1 MKGLL
6 RINNV
11 FYKRVFQVI
20 IIGIVFFFL
29 ARILYRDWDKI
40 STYDWDV
47 NYYLLVFSF
56 ILMVVSSIVIGLGWN
71 LILRLLGAVVGYRRA
86 LKIYLL
92 TELGRYIPGKI
103 WTMVGK
109 VYFLEKEGVAGVKAA
124 TSVVVRLAIHVV
136 SGLLIFLVSLLF
148 WTPAESVRRVYFLLF
163 LLPAG
168 LLFLHPSVF
177 GRTLN
182 FALKKLKRKG
192 IKFNLKYEHIMLL
205 IFFWCGW
212 WVLLGISIYFLIIS
226 IYPLSFT
233 LLPVI
238 IGICAIS
245 WLVGFLAFPIPAGL
259 GVIEGMMVLLLGLYL
274 PVHIATLIALLIRV
288 LRTVNNMLC
297 AAIALKL

>member
-1 MKGLL
+1 VKGLL
-6 RINNV
+6 RIKNV

-20 IIGIVFFFL
+20 VIGIVLFFL

-109 VYFLEKEGVAGVKAA
+109 VYLLEKEGIAGVKAA

-148 WTPAESVRRVYFLLF
+148 WTPAESVRRVYFLFF
-163 LLPAG
+163 LLPVG

-182 FALKKLKRKG
+182 FALKRLKRND
-192 IKFNLKYEHIMLL
+192 IKFNLKYEHIILL
-205 IFFWCGW
+205 VFFWCGW
-212 WVLLGISIYFLIIS
+212 WVLIGISIYFLIIS

-233 LLPVI
+233 LLPAI
-238 IGICAIS
+238 IGICAIT
-245 WLVGFLAFPIPAGL
+245 WLVGFLSFMIPAGL
-259 GVIEGMMVLLLGLYL
+259 GVIEGMVVLLLGLYL
-274 PVHIATLIALLIRV
+274 PVHMAALIALLIRV
-288 LRTVNNMLC
+288 LMTANSVLC
-297 AAIALKL
+297 AAVALKL

>member
-6 RINNV
+6 TINNV
-11 FYKRVFQVI
+11 FYKRAFQVI

-29 ARILYRDWDKI
+29 ARILYRDWNKI

-56 ILMVVSSIVIGLGWN
+56 ILMVVNSLVISLGWN
-71 LILRLLGAVVGYRRA
+71 LILRLLGAVVGYRKA

-92 TELGRYIPGKI
+92 TELGKYIPGKI

-148 WTPAESVRRVYFLLF
+148 WTPAESVRRVYFLFF
-163 LLPAG
+163 LLPLG

-182 FALKKLKRKG
+182 FALKRLKRDS
-192 IKFNLKYEHIMLL
+192 IKFTLKYEHIILL

-212 WVLLGISIYFLIIS
+212 WVLTGISIYFLIVS
-226 IYPLSFT
+226 IYPLSSA
-233 LLPVI
+233 LLPAI
-238 IGICAIS
+238 IGICAIT
-245 WLVGFLAFPIPAGL
+245 WLAGFFSFIVPAGL
-259 GVIEGMMVLLLGLYL
+259 GIIEGMVVLLLSLYL
-274 PVHIATLIALLIRV
+274 PVYMATLIALLIRV
-288 LRTVNNMLC
+288 LRTANNVLC
-297 AAIALKL
+297 AAVALKL

>member
-29 ARILYRDWDKI
+29 ARILYRDWNKI

-56 ILMVVSSIVIGLGWN
+56 ILMVANSLVISLGWN
-71 LILRLLGAVVGYRRA
+71 LILRLLGAVVGYRKA

-92 TELGRYIPGKI
+92 TELGKYIPGKI

-148 WTPAESVRRVYFLLF
+148 WTPAESVRRVYFLFF
-163 LLPAG
+163 LLPLG

-182 FALKKLKRKG
+182 FALKRLKRDS
-192 IKFNLKYEHIMLL
+192 IKFTLKYEHIILL

-212 WVLLGISIYFLIIS
+212 WVLTGISIYFLIVS
-226 IYPLSFT
+226 IYPLSSA
-233 LLPVI
+233 LLPAI
-238 IGICAIS
+238 IGICAIT
-245 WLVGFLAFPIPAGL
+245 WLAGFFSFIVPAGL
-259 GVIEGMMVLLLGLYL
+259 GIIEGMVVLLLSLYL
-274 PVHIATLIALLIRV
+274 PVYMATLIALLIRV
-288 LRTVNNMLC
+288 LRTANNVLC
-297 AAIALKL
+297 AAVALKL

>member
-11 FYKRVFQVI
+11 FYKRALQVI
-20 IIGIVFFFL
+20 IIAIVFFFL
-29 ARILYRDWDKI
+29 ARILYRDWNKI

-71 LILRLLGAVVGYRRA
+71 LILRLLGAVVGYRKA

-92 TELGRYIPGKI
+92 TELGKYIPGKI

-109 VYFLEKEGVAGVKAA
+109 VYLLEKEGVDGVKAA
-124 TSVVVRLAIHVV
+124 TSVGVRLAIHVV

-148 WTPAESVRRVYFLLF
+148 WTPAESVRRVYFLFF
-163 LLPAG
+163 LLPLG

-182 FALKKLKRKG
+182 FALKRLKRDS
-192 IKFNLKYEHIMLL
+192 IKFTLKYEHIILL

-212 WVLLGISIYFLIIS
+212 WVLTGISIYFLIVS
-226 IYPLSFT
+226 IYPLSST
-233 LLPVI
+233 LLPAI
-238 IGICAIS
+238 IGICAIT
-245 WLVGFLAFPIPAGL
+245 WLAGFFSFIVPAGL
-259 GVIEGMMVLLLGLYL
+259 GIIEGMVVLLLSLYL
-274 PVHIATLIALLIRV
+274 PVYMATLIALLIRV
-288 LRTVNNMLC
+288 LRTANNVLC
-297 AAIALKL
+297 AAVALKL

>member
-29 ARILYRDWDKI
+29 ARILYRDWNKI

-56 ILMVVSSIVIGLGWN
+56 ILMVANSLVISLGWN
-71 LILRLLGAVVGYRRA
+71 LILRLLGAVVGYRKA

-92 TELGRYIPGKI
+92 TELGKYIPGKI

-124 TSVVVRLAIHVV
+124 TSVVVRLAVHVV

-148 WTPAESVRRVYFLLF
+148 WTPAESVRRVYFLFF
-163 LLPAG
+163 LLPLG

-182 FALKKLKRKG
+182 FALKRLKRDS
-192 IKFNLKYEHIMLL
+192 IKFTLKYEHIILL

-212 WVLLGISIYFLIIS
+212 WVLTGISIYFLIVS
-226 IYPLSFT
+226 IYPLSSA
-233 LLPVI
+233 LLPAI
-238 IGICAIS
+238 IGICAIT
-245 WLVGFLAFPIPAGL
+245 WLAGFFSFIVPAGL
-259 GVIEGMMVLLLGLYL
+259 GIIEGMVVLLLSLYL
-274 PVHIATLIALLIRV
+274 PVYMATLIALLIRV
-288 LRTVNNMLC
+288 LRTANNVLC
-297 AAIALKL
+297 AAVALKL

>member
-29 ARILYRDWDKI
+29 ARILYRDWNKI

-56 ILMVVSSIVIGLGWN
+56 ILMVVNSLVISLGWN
-71 LILRLLGAVVGYRRA
+71 LILRLLGAVVGYRKA

-92 TELGRYIPGKI
+92 TELGKYIPGKI

-148 WTPAESVRRVYFLLF
+148 WTPAESVRRVYFLFF
-163 LLPAG
+163 LLPLG

-182 FALKKLKRKG
+182 FALKRLKRDS
-192 IKFNLKYEHIMLL
+192 IKFTLKYEHIILL

-212 WVLLGISIYFLIIS
+212 WVLTGISIYFLIVS
-226 IYPLSFT
+226 IYPLSSA
-233 LLPVI
+233 LLPAI
-238 IGICAIS
+238 IGICAIT
-245 WLVGFLAFPIPAGL
+245 WLAGFFSFIVPAGL
-259 GVIEGMMVLLLGLYL
+259 GIIEGMVVLLLSLYL
-274 PVHIATLIALLIRV
+274 PVYMATLIALLIRV
-288 LRTVNNMLC
+288 LRTANNVLC
-297 AAIALKL
+297 AAVALKL